1 MATISTVS
9 LASHLREH
17 VQILWFHTCDLHT
30 AAGPQPVCKS
40 QCKIPMKHRVFELAV
55 RGEIYTGSVWLFLI
69 LGQQRIK
76 THRTEPCPAAAA
88 EENILENYATAPE
101 KTPLRNGKAFQKSDM
116 TAAAS
121 FESHSHPSVS
131 RKAQIWGDSSLC
143 LSWVISNVCLM
154 ISSLAF
160 LYSSFSV
167 VQLLSPTFLESAK
180 CTNKCSSLPIKSG
193 KQESCKFRRSNST
206 NPSCCDAADEGL

>member
-1 MATISTVS
+1 MQQHRRKPLWGMGKLSKRAIWQLQLPLKAT
-9 LASHLREH
+9 L
-17 VQILWFHTCDLHT
+17 
-30 AAGPQPVCKS
+30 
-40 QCKIPMKHRVFELAV
+40 IPL
-55 RGEIYTGSVWLFLI
+55 SP
-69 LGQQRIK
+69 GQ
-76 THRTEPCPAAAA
+76 
-88 EENILENYATAPE
+88 
-101 KTPLRNGKAFQKSDM
+101 
-116 TAAAS
+116 
-121 FESHSHPSVS
+121 
-131 RKAQIWGDSSLC
+131 AQIWGDSSLC

-206 NPSCCDAADEGL
+206 NPSCCDAADEGLWNRAIVLDSYYLGKTFGLLMHQIYLPCSRDHVHPRKSYWGIESTPHFCHSNLSCFFLWQRSHIAYVQREVFHFRPSSGPVSGKSE